1 MRNAR
6 AVVIAVVVVL
16 VIALV
21 VYLSLRK
28 KPLDVTGNYRVR
40 VNGELTKTTALIT
53 GDDTGFTVSMTGENE
68 LHDTYEM
75 TETRENEF
83 TVLEFAG
90 VNKTAEY
97 RLRVSRKGLEG
108 TAWVLPVG
116 RIEVR
121 FEKVRG

>member
-1 MRNAR
+1 MRKAR
-6 AVVIAVVVVL
+6 AVAITVAIVL

-21 VYLSLRK
+21 LYFSLRR

-53 GDDTGFTVSMTGENE
+53 GDATSFTVSMTGENE
-68 LHDTYEM
+68 LHQTFDM
-75 TETRENEF
+75 TRIKEDEF
-83 TVLEFAG
+83 TVLEYVG

-97 RLRVSRKGLEG
+97 RLRVSKKGLEG

-116 RIEVR
+116 KIEVV
-121 FEKVRG
+121 FERVRG

>member
-1 MRNAR
+1 MRKAR
-6 AVVIAVVVVL
+6 AVAIAVVIVL
-16 VIALV
+16 VIVLV
-21 VYLSLRK
+21 VYLSFRK
-28 KPLDVTGNYRVR
+28 KPVVVTGNYRVK

-53 GDDTGFTVSMTGENE
+53 GDDTIFTVSMTGENE
-68 LHDTYEM
+68 LHYTYEM
-75 TETRENEF
+75 TKIKDDEF
-83 TVLEFAG
+83 SVLEYVG

-116 RIEVR
+116 KIEVL